1 MFQFSKNNTTNYEL
15 VKEEY
20 LSDLNSKGL
29 ILRHKKSGAR
39 IVIISNDDDNKV
51 FSIGFRTPP
60 YSDTGLQHIIE
71 HSVLCG
77 SRKYPVKD
85 PFVELCKGSLNT
97 FLNAMTYPDKTV
109 YPVASCNMS
118 DFKNIMDV
126 YMDAVFYPNI
136 YEHKEIFMQEGW
148 HYELESVDAPLEY
161 NGVVYNEMKGVYSS
175 ADDVLDRYNFAS
187 LYPDTAYF
195 FESGGDPEKIPD
207 LSYEEFL
214 QYHREYYHPSNS
226 YIYLYGDVDVNERLE
241 YLNDE
246 YLKDFDVLEKD
257 TTLKLQKPF
266 EAPVELNKQYAI
278 TSDEPMENNTYIALN
293 WAVGTSLDKELYLA
307 MEILDYVL
315 ISSTGGL
322 LKDALIK
329 SGLGSDVDSAYES
342 SIYQP
347 MYSIV
352 LHNSD
357 KDKKEEFVKL
367 VRETLKKIVETGID
381 QDMILAGLNNYEF
394 KYREADFGTYPK
406 GLMYGLQIFDSWLYD
421 ENEPFMHIAA
431 GDTFNELRRKYTD
444 GYFEGLIEKYLLNN
458 THSSIVVLE
467 PEIGL
472 TKIKEEKTER
482 ILADYKATLSKG
494 ELEALV
500 AQTKALKEY
509 QEEPSSQEA
518 LETIPMLTI
527 DDMEKKT
534 QPLYIDKKDIGGV
547 AVVHSNVF
555 TNKIN
560 YIALAFSCKMVP
572 EKLVPYVGLLSS
584 VLGEMDTTNYTY
596 GQLSNAININLGGM
610 AAVANSYTNSQ
621 DLNQV
626 DLYFEIKTKVLYGR
640 TNIAFEI
647 IKEIL
652 METKFDDY
660 SRLKELISRIKS
672 RLEARLTSAGHSIAM
687 TEASS
692 QFSKM
697 ASYANR
703 IRGYGFYQMIEELD
717 RNFDNE
723 KVQIANKLFEL
734 IRLIFRKENL
744 VISLTADDDGFAMA
758 EPVIAKYVNSLDTD
772 MAEYVARNNLSSVA
786 PNAVE
791 HIFEPIHNKL
801 GLTSSSQVQY
811 VARCGNYI
819 NAGYNYT
826 GALRVLK
833 VIFSYEYL
841 WINIRVKGGAYGCMS
856 GFSKNGD
863 AHFVS
868 YRDPNLVKTNEIFEG
883 AAEYI
888 RNFDVSDRDMLKFV
902 IGTMGDLDTPLTPS
916 AKGAKSFMAYMCNL
930 TEEDFQKERDE
941 VLGTDV
947 KAIRELA
954 PIIESVMN
962 QNYLCTVGNEDTI
975 KKADSLFDE
984 IKSLVK

>member
-1 MFQFSKNNTTNYEL
+1 MFQLSENNKNSYQL

-20 LSDLNSKGL
+20 LADLNSQGL

-39 IVIISNDDDNKV
+39 VVIISNDDNNKV

-60 YSDTGLQHIIE
+60 YNDTGLQHIIE

-109 YPVASCNMS
+109 YPVASCNMT

-136 YEHKEIFMQEGW
+136 YSYKEIFMQEGW

-175 ADDVLDRYNFAS
+175 AEDVLSRYTFAS

-195 FESGGDPEKIPD
+195 FESGGDPEHITD
-207 LSYEEFL
+207 LTYEEFL
-214 QYHREYYHPSNS
+214 EYHRQYYHPSNS
-226 YIYLYGDVDVNERLE
+226 YIYLYGDMDVNERLE

-246 YLKDFDVLEKD
+246 YLKDFDVLKKD
-257 TTLKLQKPF
+257 TTIKLQKPF
-266 EAPVELNKQYAI
+266 EHQKEVIRQYAI
-278 TSDEPMENNTYIALN
+278 TSDEPLENNTYLSLN
-293 WAVGTSLDKELYLA
+293 WSVGTSLDRELYLA

-329 SGLGSDVDSAYES
+329 SGLGSDVDSSYES

-357 KDKKEEFVKL
+357 TNKKDEFEKI
-367 VRETLKKIVETGID
+367 VRETLRSIVDNGID
-381 QDMILAGLNNYEF
+381 TDMLLAGLNNFEF
-394 KYREADFGTYPK
+394 KYREADFGSYPK

-431 GDTFNELRRKYTD
+431 GETFGELRRKYRE
-444 GYFEGLIEKYLLNN
+444 GYFEGIIEKYLLNN
-458 THSSIVVLE
+458 NHCSLVVLE
-467 PEIGL
+467 PEVGL
-472 TKIKEEKTER
+472 TKLKEEKTR
-482 ILADYKATLSKG
+482 KILCDYKATLKHNQ
-494 ELEALV
+494 LEALV
-500 AQTKALKEY
+500 EQTMALEAY
-509 QEEPSSQEA
+509 QEEPSPQEA
-518 LETIPMLTI
+518 LETIPMLTL
-527 DDMEKKT
+527 DDMDKKT
-534 QPLYIDKKDIGGV
+534 QPLCIDKRDICCV
-547 AVVHSNVF
+547 PFIHSNIF
-555 TNKIN
+555 TNRIN
-560 YIALAFSCKMVP
+560 YISLAFNCKMVP
-572 EKLVPYVGLLSS
+572 ERLIPYVGLLSS
-584 VLGEMDTTNYTY
+584 VLGEMDTTHYTY
-596 GQLSNAININLGGM
+596 GQLSNVININLGGI
-610 AAVANSYTNSQ
+610 AAVANSYINSKN
-621 DLNQV
+621 LEQV
-626 DLYFEIKTKVLYGR
+626 DLFFEVKTKVLYGK
-640 TNIAFEI
+640 TGIAIDI

-652 METKFDDY
+652 METRFDDY
-660 SRLKELISRIKS
+660 ARLKELISRIKS
-672 RLEARLTSAGHSIAM
+672 RLEAKLISAGHSIAL

-692 QFSKM
+692 QFSKS
-697 ASYANR
+697 ADYANR
-703 IRGYGFYQMIEELD
+703 IRGYGFYQLIEDLD
-717 RNFDNE
+717 KNFDSQKE
-723 KVQIANKLFEL
+723 QIAEILFDL

-744 VISLTADDDGFAMA
+744 ILHLTSDSEGLAIA
-758 EPVIAKYVNSLDTD
+758 EPVISRFVSAMDND
-772 MAEYVARNNLSSVA
+772 MVEFATRNGFSAAAPTVADHTFIPKHNN
-786 PNAVE
+786 
-791 HIFEPIHNKL
+791 L

-811 VARCGNYI
+811 VARCGNYTKD
-819 NAGYNYT
+819 GYNYT

-841 WINIRVKGGAYGCMS
+841 WLNIRVKGGAYGCMS

-863 AHFVS
+863 SHFVS
-868 YRDPNLVKTNEIFEG
+868 YRDPNLVKTNEVFEG
-883 AAEYI
+883 AARYV

-902 IGTMGDLDTPLTPS
+902 IGTMGELDAPLTPS
-916 AKGAKSFMAYMCNL
+916 ARGSRAFMAYMCNL

-947 KAIRELA
+947 EVIRGLA
-954 PIIESVMN
+954 PIIESIMK
-962 QNYLCTVGNEDTI
+962 QDYLCTVGNEDTI
-975 KKADSLFDE
+975 KKAGSLFDE
-984 IKSLVK
+984 VKSLIK